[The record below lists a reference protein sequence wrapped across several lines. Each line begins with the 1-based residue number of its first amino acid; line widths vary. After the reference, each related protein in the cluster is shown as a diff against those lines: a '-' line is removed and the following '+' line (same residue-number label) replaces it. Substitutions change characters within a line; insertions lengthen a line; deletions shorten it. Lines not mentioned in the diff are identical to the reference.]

1 MRIWIFRLN
10 YHTFKRNGWLDLDV
24 IYVLSLTN
32 CYSEIT
38 HRPKGWHKSISATE
52 SHDPGV
58 RIGDT
63 VITRLNDDGILVDE
77 EEEPLIESMDD
88 HNVHEMENV
97 GDNMWR
103 LTSCFACV

>member
-1 MRIWIFRLN
+1 M
-10 YHTFKRNGWLDLDV
+10 
-24 IYVLSLTN
+24 
-32 CYSEIT
+32 
-38 HRPKGWHKSISATE
+38 
-52 SHDPGV
+52 